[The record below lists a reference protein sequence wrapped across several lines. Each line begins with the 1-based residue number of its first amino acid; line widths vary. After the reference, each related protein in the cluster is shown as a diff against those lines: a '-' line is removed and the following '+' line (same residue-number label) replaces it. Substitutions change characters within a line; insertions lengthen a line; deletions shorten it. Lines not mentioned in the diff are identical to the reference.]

1 MYGIT
6 SPTINIKRE
15 REGERQKGR
24 ERERERA
31 SNRDCEGEK
40 LRWYEKKTKLLPNKT
55 ENDKGH
61 WWYLI

>member
-24 ERERERA
+24 EREREREQVIETA
-31 SNRDCEGEK
+31 REKNWDDMKKKPNFYQIK
-40 LRWYEKKTKLLPNKT
+40 LRMTKAI
-55 ENDKGH
+55 DD
-61 WWYLI
+61 I